1 MIERVKKL
9 YSRYE
14 FLEQSLEVLEKKIKE
29 ERYNLDEAERV
40 LVLIQEVAK
49 QVQSNLQSLVSS
61 FITDALD
68 SIFDDPYE
76 FKLEFVERRRQ
87 VEANLSLVRNGL
99 EVSPLDAAGGG
110 VVDIVSFALRLL
122 FWSIGDYRP
131 IMILDEPFKNLSSN
145 LQPLAGEFL
154 RQMVEKLDVQF
165 LINTHIQPLINEADR
180 VFMLEEGNEDG
191 LQESQR

>member
-1 MIERVKKL
+1 MIEKVKKL

-14 FLEQSLEVLEKKIKE
+14 FLEQSLEALKRKIEKEKENLE
-29 ERYNLDEAERV
+29 RAEKA
-40 LVLIQEVAK
+40 LALIQEVAK
-49 QVQSNLQSLVSS
+49 RVQTNLQSLVSS
-61 FITDALD
+61 FVTDALD

-87 VEANLSLVRNGL
+87 VEANLALVRNDL
-99 EVSPLDAAGGG
+99 EVSPLDATGGG

-154 RQMVEKLDVQF
+154 RQMVEKLNVQF

-180 VFMLEEGNEDG
+180 VFVLGEGNENS
-191 LQESQR
+191 LQES